1 MENPKTNID
10 SYQEKQF
17 KLLLIGEQAVG
28 KSSLMN
34 RYVDNVFEIN
44 IMGTAGLDLKKKIVE
59 INNEKIKIYIFD
71 TAGQERFRTIAKNQ
85 YKKAD
90 AIIIIYDVTDRKS
103 FESVNDWIVSIK
115 SDVDPVTERLLIG
128 NKIDLVSE
136 RTVAQEEGVKIAEK
150 YGMPFIETS
159 AKESLNVKEAFLK
172 VINTLYNKEVGN
184 NKGKENKRGKNKS
197 GGCCYAAS

>member
-1 MENPKTNID
+1 MKTTTD
-10 SYQEKQF
+10 SPQEKQF

-34 RYVDNVFEIN
+34 RYVDNVFEVN
-44 IMGTAGLDLKKKIVE
+44 IMGTAGLDLKKKVVE
-59 INNEKIKIYIFD
+59 INKEKVKVYIFD

-103 FESVNDWIVSIK
+103 FECVNDWINSIK
-115 SDVDPVTERLLIG
+115 SDVDPVMERLLIG
-128 NKIDLVSE
+128 NKIDLVNE
-136 RTVAQEEGVKIAEK
+136 RTVSQKEGNKIAEK
-150 YGMPFIETS
+150 YAMPFIETS
-159 AKESLNVKEAFLK
+159 AKESLNVEEAFIK
-172 VINTLYNKEVGN
+172 VINNLYY
-184 NKGKENKRGKNKS
+184 KENKNSKGKDEQRQKKKS

>member
-1 MENPKTNID
+1 
-10 SYQEKQF
+10 
-17 KLLLIGEQAVG
+17 
-28 KSSLMN
+28 MN

>member
-10 SYQEKQF
+10 SHQEKQF

-128 NKIDLVSE
+128 NKIDLVNE

-172 VINTLYNKEVGN
+172 VINTLYYKEIGN

>member
-1 MENPKTNID
+1 MKTTTD
-10 SYQEKQF
+10 SPQEKQF

-34 RYVDNVFEIN
+34 RYVDNVFEVN

-172 VINTLYNKEVGN
+172 VINTLYYKEIGN

>member
-1 MENPKTNID
+1 MENQKTNID
-10 SYQEKQF
+10 SHQEKQF

-59 INNEKIKIYIFD
+59 INKEKIKIYIFD

-128 NKIDLVSE
+128 NKIDLVNE

-172 VINTLYNKEVGN
+172 VINTLYYKEVGN
-184 NKGKENKRGKNKS
+184 NKGKENKRGQNKS

>member
-10 SYQEKQF
+10 SHQEKQF

>member
-1 MENPKTNID
+1 MENQKTNID
-10 SYQEKQF
+10 SHQEKQF

-59 INNEKIKIYIFD
+59 INKEKIKIYIFD

-128 NKIDLVSE
+128 NKIDLVNE

-172 VINTLYNKEVGN
+172 VINTLYYKEVGN

>member
-10 SYQEKQF
+10 SHQEKQF

-172 VINTLYNKEVGN
+172 VINTLYYKEIGN